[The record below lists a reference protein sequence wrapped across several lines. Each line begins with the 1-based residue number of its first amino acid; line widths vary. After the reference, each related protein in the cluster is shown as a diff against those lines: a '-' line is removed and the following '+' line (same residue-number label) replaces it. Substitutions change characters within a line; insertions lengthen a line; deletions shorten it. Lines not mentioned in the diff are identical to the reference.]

1 MNRPL
6 FLVRHDPPAQ
16 PFMADDPKFRRMDT
30 FPRTG
35 PPRWL
40 AWLLV
45 AIGVLLVVG
54 GALVAAGRRP

>member
-16 PFMADDPKFRRMDT
+16 PFYADDPKFRRLDT

-45 AIGVLLVVG
+45 VLA
-54 GALVAAGRRP
+54 GALFALCVVWGASLL